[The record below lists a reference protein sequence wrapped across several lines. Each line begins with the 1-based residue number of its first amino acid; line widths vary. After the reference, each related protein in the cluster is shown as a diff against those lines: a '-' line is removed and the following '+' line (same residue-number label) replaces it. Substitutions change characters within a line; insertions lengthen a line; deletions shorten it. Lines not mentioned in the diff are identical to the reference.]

1 MSTSARPLIPIPPI
15 PTKCTCCGLKN
26 TSILYCFGFR
36 AVCQEEGVSGQG
48 SVVSATSGGPDGK
61 GCDCS
66 PSRDRQ
72 GAMGPGSSNRSH
84 TLEDS
89 QADILSRTSRSN

>member
-48 SVVSATSGGPDGK
+48 SVVRKQKAEDGRQESEGRHLQQDIPQQLRE
-61 GCDCS
+61 GCGN
-66 PSRDRQ
+66 SRAHCQHFFAGQ
-72 GAMGPGSSNRSH
+72 GLVA
-84 TLEDS
+84 
-89 QADILSRTSRSN
+89 